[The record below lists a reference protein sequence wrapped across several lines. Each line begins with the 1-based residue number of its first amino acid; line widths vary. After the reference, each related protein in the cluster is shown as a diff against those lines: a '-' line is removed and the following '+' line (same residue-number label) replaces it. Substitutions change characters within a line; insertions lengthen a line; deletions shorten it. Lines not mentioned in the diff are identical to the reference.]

1 MQGGGGGGS
10 RRGPCIAMLAAPP
23 ASTAPPAPLH
33 TSPRAPW
40 VLPQFCLFFAQSGLV
55 LWRKR
60 HKRSYDLVTLLGLWL
75 IPPIICLH
83 VGYWRFIT
91 VSAGTLEFSVA
102 SAVQYGP
109 CPARS
114 AGSALQAR
122 HPACLAAYS
131 ALPCPR
137 CPCTQV
143 WTLYSAVTLYYL
155 WACSFKKL
163 DKTLPKQVRQR
174 QGGVRCG
181 QCYGGGVLVCACS
194 I

>member
-10 RRGPCIAMLAAPP
+10 RRRVLHCDADRPAPP
-23 ASTAPPAPLH
+23 HALLR
-33 TSPRAPW
+33 TSPRAPCAR
-40 VLPQFCLFFAQSGLV
+40 PQFCLFFAQSGLV

-91 VSAGTLEFSVA
+91 VSTGRLALSVA

-109 CPARS
+109 ARS
-114 AGSALQAR
+114 AGSALQTL

-143 WTLYSAVTLYYL
+143 WALYSAVTLYYL